1 MVDRDELQ
9 QIAGLVDLN
18 RQRMERIEVQMSKL
32 EAIMLEQGQV
42 VRALREVPEDGLKG
56 GMIPLGAGVQLVV
69 DMPAGG
75 GAVID
80 IGNGIQ
86 AERTRSQAADALEE
100 RQNEVNSLLKRLHA
114 EFDDAE
120 KTVREL
126 AIKFNEA
133 VDALGSNAA
142 AALGSTELLG
152 SDEQL
157 SSLPSIPTPQP
168 LSTPVSDS
176 DEDLSIESSEQ
187 GGGETPA
194 KRRSRGS
201 GFGGELTLDD

>member
-1 MVDRDELQ
+1 
-9 QIAGLVDLN
+9 
-18 RQRMERIEVQMSKL
+18 MERIEVQMSKL

-42 VRALREVPEDGLKG
+42 VRALREVPEDGVKG

-69 DMPAGG
+69 DMPPGG

-86 AERTRSQAADALEE
+86 AERTRIEAADALEE
-100 RQNEVNSLLKRLHA
+100 RQNEVNSLLNRLHI

-126 AIKFNEA
+126 ATKFNEA
-133 VDALGSNAA
+133 VERLGSNAA
-142 AALGSTELLG
+142 EALGNTQLPATSQQLTPTAPTPTEPEPVLSDL
-152 SDEQL
+152 SDEEINE
-157 SSLPSIPTPQP
+157 SSN
-168 LSTPVSDS
+168 
-176 DEDLSIESSEQ
+176 EESSES
-187 GGGETPA
+187 TP
-194 KRRSRGS
+194 KRRRRGS

>member
-1 MVDRDELQ
+1 MADRDELQ

-42 VRALREVPEDGLKG
+42 VRALRAVPEDGVKG

-69 DMPAGG
+69 DMPPNG

-86 AERTRSQAADALEE
+86 AERTRAEAADALEE
-100 RQNEVNSLLKRLHA
+100 RQNEVNSLLNRLHI

-126 AIKFNEA
+126 ATKFNEA
-133 VDALGSNAA
+133 VEGLGSNAA
-142 AALGSTELLG
+142 EALGNTKLATAEQST
-152 SDEQL
+152 
-157 SSLPSIPTPQP
+157 PTPTVP
-168 LSTPVSDS
+168 TPTSSDPHLLDS
-176 DEDLSIESSEQ
+176 GIESIESSEE
-187 GGGETPA
+187 ETIESSP
-194 KRRSRGS
+194 KRPRRGS